1 MRDYTPNI
9 PEIVEDVRQ
18 KFESYEAALIEKDVD
33 TLDDT
38 FWRSPFTVRLAIGK
52 YGGKHGGEHCYGFDA
67 IHAHRVARKP
77 GPGTKE
83 KRLRLEILTI
93 GEDIATV
100 NLVYKVRGQDMI
112 GRQSQSWIKFP
123 DVGWKV
129 ISAHVSTVAADS
141 IRAS

>member
-18 KFESYEAALIEKDVD
+18 KFERYETALIETDVD
-33 TLDDT
+33 ILDDT

-52 YGGKHGGEHCYGFDA
+52 HDGKHGGEHGYGFDA
-67 IHAHRVARKP
+67 IHAHRVTRKP

>member
-1 MRDYTPNI
+1 
-9 PEIVEDVRQ
+9 
-18 KFESYEAALIEKDVD
+18 
-33 TLDDT
+33 
-38 FWRSPFTVRLAIGK
+38 
-52 YGGKHGGEHCYGFDA
+52 
-67 IHAHRVARKP
+67 
-77 GPGTKE
+77 
-83 KRLRLEILTI
+83 LTI

-141 IRAS
+141 IWAS